1 MKMRFWATALLCLA
15 AFTSTAQ
22 AQDAKT
28 IRLATTTSTENSGL
42 LSYLLPKFKSETGYT
57 VDVIAVGTGKAL
69 KMGENGDVDLVMTH
83 APGAEAEFLNKG
95 FGIEPHHLMYND
107 FVIVGPKSDPA
118 KIKGKTSAQDAF
130 KTIAAKNAKFIS
142 RGDDS
147 GTDKKEKGIWKQ
159 LNIAPTSFSEFKS
172 VGQGMG
178 PTLNMASELQ
188 AYTLSDRGTWIAYQ
202 AKLDLEIVVEGD
214 KVLFNPY
221 QVILVNPAR
230 YSDLNTKGARD
241 FSQWLISK
249 HGQELI
255 NSYKLQG
262 KQLFTA
268 SYDGK

>member
-1 MKMRFWATALLCLA
+1 MKIRFWATALLCLT
-15 AFTSTAQ
+15 AFTANVQ

-42 LSYLLPKFKSETGYT
+42 LGYLLPQFKSETGYT

-83 APGAEAEFLNKG
+83 APGAEAEFIKQG
-95 FGIEPHHLMYND
+95 FGVEPHHLMYND
-107 FVIVGPKSDPA
+107 FVIVGPKNDPA
-118 KIKGKTSAQDAF
+118 KIKGDTSATEAF
-130 KTIAAKNAKFIS
+130 KTIATTNAKFVS

-159 LNIAPTSFSEFKS
+159 LNIDPHSFSEFKS

-188 AYTLSDRGTWIAYQ
+188 AYTLTDRGTWIAYQ
-202 AKLDLEIVVEGD
+202 TKLDLEIVVEGD

-221 QVILVNPAR
+221 QVMLVNPAR
-230 YSDLNTKGARD
+230 YPDLNTEGARD
-241 FSQWLISK
+241 FSNWLISE
-249 HGQELI
+249 HGQQLI
-255 NSYKLQG
+255 NDYKLQG

>member
-118 KIKGKTSAQDAF
+118 KIKGKTSAQDTF
-130 KTIAAKNAKFIS
+130 KSIAAKNVKFIS

-202 AKLDLEIVVEGD
+202 AKLDLEIMVEGD

>member
-1 MKMRFWATALLCLA
+1 MKMRFWSTALLCLA
-15 AFTSTAQ
+15 ALTSTVQ

-42 LSYLLPKFKSETGYT
+42 LGYLLPKFKSEMGYT

-69 KMGENGDVDLVMTH
+69 KMGENGDVDLVITH
-83 APGAEAEFLNKG
+83 APGAEAEFINKG
-95 FGIEPHHLMYND
+95 FGVEPHHLMYND
-107 FVIVGPKSDPA
+107 FVIVGPKNDPV
-118 KIKGKTSAQDAF
+118 KIKGNPSAQEAF
-130 KTIAAKNAKFIS
+130 KTIATQNGKFVS

-159 LNIAPTSFSEFKS
+159 LSIDPNSFSEFKS

-202 AKLDLEIVVEGD
+202 TKLDLEIMVEGD
-214 KVLFNPY
+214 KILFNPY
-221 QVILVNPAR
+221 QVILVNPER
-230 YSDLNTKGARD
+230 YDNLNTKGARD

-249 HGQELI
+249 HGQQLI
-255 NSYKLQG
+255 NDYKLQG
-262 KQLFTA
+262 KPLFTA
-268 SYDGK
+268 SYDGQ